1 MAQEPL
7 EGVGLHPKV
16 RNGFLLYPPRPGDGD
31 EPVPSMR
38 WELMWEGLEAR
49 TLECL
54 SLLERL
60 VSRSRDEGLKKRALA
75 LLYRIK
81 RAFPRFPPGVAARR
95 PTLSPRP
102 FSIRAVEGGDLGL
115 DRGLPLRAKPLR
127 EGALPH
133 SFGVIRLWLSSSPP
147 AL

>member
-1 MAQEPL
+1 MEHHLLAQEPL

-81 RAFPRFPPGVAARR
+81 RAFPRFPLV
-95 PTLSPRP
+95 
-102 FSIRAVEGGDLGL
+102 
-115 DRGLPLRAKPLR
+115 
-127 EGALPH
+127 
-133 SFGVIRLWLSSSPP
+133 SPP
-147 AL
+147 ADQPYLLDPFQYERWREEISALIEAFLCEPNP